1 MHLLSILAIA
11 AAAPFVASLDPA
23 SDAPAASPPVAS
35 APAASTP
42 VTSAPATATPAA
54 MPAPSTAPVAET
66 PAHGSLSS
74 LVAEAIKRKL
84 DRAAATT
91 GGTIALPGTPMLA
104 PLDDQPSIDPAR
116 TVTFGPG
123 GGAPDPSMMSSS
135 ARVMM
140 GSPTDG
146 SPSYSRVLTP
156 QAGTPE
162 LGAAASPAATA
173 AQGGAAPAANPFA
186 PAAQPDSAFEVPPA
200 AADPGMNHNLLDLFV
215 GTWDVSANFDTGP
228 GQPSET
234 ASGSM
239 VNSWQLGGRWLK
251 QDYTGQMASLGSFRG
266 LGYIGY
272 DNIARCFVATWMDTL
287 STACLTSKGSF
298 DEASATFTLS
308 GDFTA
313 PGGEKFKQRQVIT
326 VLSLDRYT
334 VTMFLTGPDHVEFK
348 TGNLEYTRSI
358 RTITNANASAK

>member
-11 AAAPFVASLDPA
+11 AAAPFVSSLEPTPGAPA
-23 SDAPAASPPVAS
+23 PAPAATP
-35 APAASTP
+35 AP
-42 VTSAPATATPAA
+42 ATPAA
-54 MPAPSTAPVAET
+54 DAQPAAAPLRQPAVPVADAPT
-66 PAHGSLSS
+66 QGALSS

-84 DRAAATT
+84 ERAAAST
-91 GGTIALPGTPMLA
+91 GSAIALPGTPVPA
-104 PLDDQPSIDPAR
+104 PTEDQPPVDPAR
-116 TVTFGPG
+116 TVSFGPG
-123 GGAPDPSMMSSS
+123 GGAPDPSMMGSS

-146 SPSYSRVLTP
+146 SPSYTRVLAP
-156 QAGTPE
+156 QAGAPE
-162 LGAAASPAATA
+162 LSGASAP
-173 AQGGAAPAANPFA
+173 AQGGTAPAAANPFA
-186 PAAQPDSAFEVPPA
+186 PVAQPDSAFEVPPA
-200 AADPGMNHNLLDLFV
+200 AADPGMNHNLLDIFV
-215 GTWDVSANFDTGP
+215 GTWDVSANFDNGP

-266 LGYIGY
+266 LGYLGY

-298 DEASATFTLS
+298 DEATATFTLS

-334 VTMFLTGPDHVEFK
+334 VTMYLTGPDHVEFK

-358 RTITNANASAK
+358 RTITNASAK